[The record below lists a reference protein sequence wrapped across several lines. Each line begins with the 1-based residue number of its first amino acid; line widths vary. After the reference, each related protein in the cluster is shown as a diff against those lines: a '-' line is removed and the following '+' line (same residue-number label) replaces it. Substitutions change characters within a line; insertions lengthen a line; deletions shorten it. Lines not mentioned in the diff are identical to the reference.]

1 MVYVNRLAEM
11 QNQKLGHMPIRIMPE
26 QFVISQEPKQT
37 DPLSLQSLKSR
48 RHRLQERYFPAK
60 PEGSPRL
67 GKYDGASKDH
77 QSSSRNVEEGINR
90 SMDVGS
96 RKSLHEDNSPLKYNQ
111 HAKPDYQSVLKYN
124 IITGVEEEDRLPMLP
139 SPRHTTNPAESLLY
153 KQKEVELIM
162 RKMRQQRELI
172 NGAYVK

>member
-11 QNQKLGHMPIRIMPE
+11 QSQKLGHIPIHIVPE
-26 QFVISQEPKQT
+26 QFVISQEPKQS
-37 DPLSLQSLKSR
+37 LSPLKSR
-48 RHRLQERYFPAK
+48 RRRLQERYFPGKA
-60 PEGSPRL
+60 ESP
-67 GKYDGASKDH
+67 GKHNGANRDD
-77 QSSSRNVEEGINR
+77 QLRSSRNVGVNR

-96 RKSLHEDNSPLKYNQ
+96 HRSLLEDASPLKFNQ

-124 IITGVEEEDRLPMLP
+124 IISGVEEEDRLPMLP

>member
-1 MVYVNRLAEM
+1 
-11 QNQKLGHMPIRIMPE
+11 
-26 QFVISQEPKQT
+26 
-37 DPLSLQSLKSR
+37 
-48 RHRLQERYFPAK
+48 
-60 PEGSPRL
+60 
-67 GKYDGASKDH
+67 
-77 QSSSRNVEEGINR
+77 
-90 SMDVGS
+90 MDVGS
-96 RKSLHEDNSPLKYNQ
+96 HRSLHEDASPLKYNQ

-124 IITGVEEEDRLPMLP
+124 IISGVEEEDRLPMLP